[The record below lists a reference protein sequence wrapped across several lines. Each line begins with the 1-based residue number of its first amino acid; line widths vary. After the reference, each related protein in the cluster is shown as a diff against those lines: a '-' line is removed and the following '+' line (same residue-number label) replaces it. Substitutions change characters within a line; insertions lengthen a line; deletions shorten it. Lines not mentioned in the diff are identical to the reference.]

1 MRRAFLIATVLLVFG
16 WLIACGSY
24 SAPNTPP
31 VQQHRAFVSNSTG
44 GGGISASLEVVNTDT
59 DQLILGSNVSAGP
72 QPTFMVQSGN
82 GRLTFVF
89 NPINNSVNVVNN
101 AQSTSAGAI
110 TLPDVTESIVTA
122 PDGSRVF
129 AAVRNAAVLGQ
140 PPGSVEVISTSAGT
154 ISDSVPIPNVRWLF
168 ISPNGNRVLAFSD
181 TSDTVFVIATSL
193 TGTSGNPVTPVT
205 DASFSRPIWATIAS
219 DNSTAYILSCG
230 AECGG
235 TASAVTQLDL
245 TTNPPSVVRSVPVVA
260 GTVGVVNGN
269 TLYLA
274 GSPPGQACDSST
286 AATQCGRLEVVDLP
300 SLTVTTPAGGI
311 LIADGF
317 HTRMAV
323 GSNGKVFA
331 GSGGCTIVNIVD
343 QNQQVV
349 EQRGCL
355 SIYDSSAGTAVVAP
369 DPGNVTGI
377 QPIPNRDVVYVIQGG
392 ELRIYDTTTDKLQA
406 TQINIVGQAVD
417 VKTVP

>member
-1 MRRAFLIATVLLVFG
+1 LRRAFLTATVCVVLG

-24 SAPNTPP
+24 TAPNTPP
-31 VQQHRAFVSNSTG
+31 PAQRNRAFVSNSTG
-44 GGGISASLEVVNTDT
+44 GGGVIASLQVVDTGTDK
-59 DQLILGSNVSAGP
+59 LVLGSSVSAGP

-89 NPINNSVNVVNN
+89 NPINNSINVVNN
-101 AQSTSAGAI
+101 AQGTSAGAI
-110 TLPDVTESIVTA
+110 VLPDVTESIVTA

-129 AAVRNAAVLGQ
+129 AAVRNASVLGQ
-140 PPGSVEVISTSAGT
+140 PPGSVEVLSTSAGT
-154 ISDSVPIPNVRWLF
+154 LSDSIPIPNVRWLF

-193 TGTSGNPVTPVT
+193 TGTSNNPVTPVT
-205 DASFSRPIWATIAS
+205 DASFSRPIWATITS

-245 TTNPPSVVRSVPVVA
+245 TTNPPNVVRSVPVVA

-269 TLYLA
+269 TLYIA
-274 GSPPGQACDSST
+274 GSPPGQACDAST
-286 AATQCGRLEVVDLP
+286 SAMQCGQFEVVDIP
-300 SLTVTTPAGGI
+300 SLTVTTPGGGV

-317 HTRMAV
+317 HTRIAV

-331 GSGGCTIVNIVD
+331 GSGGCTTIN
-343 QNQQVV
+343 NGT
-349 EQRGCL
+349 ETRGCL
-355 SIYDSSAGTAVVAP
+355 SIVDAAAGTVVTAP
-369 DPGNVTGI
+369 DPGDVTGI
-377 QPIPNRDVVYVIQGG
+377 QPIPNRNVVYVVQGG
-392 ELRIYDTTTDKLQA
+392 ELRIYDTTTDTLQA